1 MVDILQT
8 NLPKSK
14 AFWPPFMTTKLAD
27 KSKNKTKKSFITC
40 IDIIDVHEN
49 VESLKYEWNW

>member
-1 MVDILQT
+1 
-8 NLPKSK
+8 
-14 AFWPPFMTTKLAD
+14 MTTKLAD

-49 VESLKYEWNW
+49 VELLKYEWNW